1 MSENLPIKTGRELI
15 NKNMCHLL
23 SRTNKQIFGKEIYF
37 QEEKKCLQWWGW
49 GAESL
54 CEKLR
59 DQMGKGVRGQIIMD
73 FVFLLKSLR
82 FIVSSAENS

>member
-1 MSENLPIKTGRELI
+1 MGICQVALRSKDIIVGRAEKGRAESGWSMGELPGSPSFQ
-15 NKNMCHLL
+15 
-23 SRTNKQIFGKEIYF
+23 SRVVVVG
-37 QEEKKCLQWWGW
+37 

-59 DQMGKGVRGQIIMD
+59 DEMGKGVRGQIIMD
-73 FVFLLKSLR
+73 FVFLLESLR

>member
-1 MSENLPIKTGRELI
+1 MLAELRRAEQRVGGVWGSYLGA
-15 NKNMCHLL
+15 HR
-23 SRTNKQIFGKEIYF
+23 SRVG
-37 QEEKKCLQWWGW
+37 WWG

-59 DQMGKGVRGQIIMD
+59 DEMGKGVRGQIIMD

>member
-1 MSENLPIKTGRELI
+1 MEYGGVTWEPIS
-15 NKNMCHLL
+15 
-23 SRTNKQIFGKEIYF
+23 SRVG
-37 QEEKKCLQWWGW
+37 WWGW